1 MANEEAL
8 ELANEMS
15 EYYDKLY
22 VQSEAFVKTKP
33 ETMSLSVVNLMKMP
47 IYRQAHNFTCG
58 VACVQSAL
66 RYVGY
71 DLDTREDKL
80 LKILE
85 STPTNGTNR
94 AKIKEFLNNV
104 TYSEDDSEE
113 DSRIFND
120 LEWKSFNGGTYDRE
134 IAPFNELWETLSGE
148 FAKSVICIIQAWGDP
163 ALYAAEENDDGHYV
177 IAVGTAHDSDNK
189 AYIIFMD
196 PSTAGGYTYIER
208 DEFMTRW
215 HDWDGGKSNEA
226 LYYYGLVLNYKEK
239 PKSEE
244 SIFYKLG

>member
-1 MANEEAL
+1 
-8 ELANEMS
+8 
-15 EYYDKLY
+15 
-22 VQSEAFVKTKP
+22 
-33 ETMSLSVVNLMKMP
+33 MSLSVVNLMKLP

-85 STPTNGTNR
+85 STPANGTNR

-104 TYSEDDSEE
+104 TYSEDYSEE
-113 DSRIFND
+113 DPRIFND
-120 LEWKSFNGGTYDRE
+120 LEWKSFNGGPYDQE

-148 FAKSVICIIQAWGDP
+148 SAKPVICIIQAWGDP
-163 ALYAAEENDDGHYV
+163 TKYSIENDDGHYV

-189 AYIIFMD
+189 SYIIFMD

-215 HDWDGGKSNEA
+215 HDSDGDESNEP
-226 LYYYGLVLNYKEK
+226 LNYYGLVLDYKEK